1 LKQPG
6 VPALYDG
13 WRREPPVAVSETWL
27 TCSERAVG
35 RMTTASSGVKRIV
48 IVGGGFGGVYTAM
61 HLEDLL
67 RRRDDVELVLVNK
80 ENYFVFQPMLPE
92 VVSGN
97 IGLFDTVNPIRRLLP
112 RTKLYIREVE
122 EIDLAQQTVTLSPGF
137 RPREL
142 VLHYDHLVLA
152 LGTVTDFRDIPGLH
166 EHALPFKNLADAVRL
181 RNHLIHVM
189 QEAAIET
196 DQALREQLLTFVV
209 AGGGFSGVEVAA
221 EMNDFLRDVAREYG
235 IKRSDIRVM
244 LVHAGERILEREVP
258 ERLGLY
264 AQTHLL
270 KRGLELLLNRRLKTA
285 TPDAA
290 VLADGSRILTK
301 TLVSTVPSSPNPL
314 IETLEL
320 PKDRGKIKIDQYF
333 EIEGFPN
340 VSSIGDCCLMPNP
353 TGEGFCPPT
362 AQHATRQ
369 AEVLAHNIVAKL
381 YGGERRRFTFKGLGK
396 MGSLGHHSA
405 VALLFDRFRVKGLL
419 AWLMWRTVYWW
430 KLPGFSRKL
439 KLGMSWILDLLF
451 RPETV
456 QLNLGATKAIS
467 QMHFE
472 PGEAIFRQGDLGD
485 SLYIILEGEADVVV
499 EHNGTEETL
508 ARLKAGEYFGEMA
521 LLKHK
526 TRNATV
532 RCVTPMSLLALGQGD
547 FQALV
552 ANLPDLHKSFEGM
565 MVSRAQQNVGVGARG
580 ESIRSE

>member
-1 LKQPG
+1 M
-6 VPALYDG
+6 
-13 WRREPPVAVSETWL
+13 SN
-27 TCSERAVG
+27 
-35 RMTTASSGVKRIV
+35 SSGGVKRIV
-48 IVGGGFGGVYTAM
+48 ILGGGFGGVYTAM
-61 HLEDLL
+61 YLEQLL
-67 RRRDDVELVLVNK
+67 KRRDDVEIVLVNK
-80 ENYFVFQPMLPE
+80 ENYFVFQPMLAE
-92 VVSGN
+92 IVSGN

-122 EIDLAQQTVTLSPGF
+122 QVDLEQQTVTLTPGF
-137 RPREL
+137 RPRPL
-142 VLHYDHLVLA
+142 TLHFDHLVLA

-166 EHALPFKNLADAVRL
+166 EHALSFKHLADAVRL

-196 DQALREQLLTFVV
+196 DPQLREQLLTFVI

-221 EMNDFLRDVAREYG
+221 EMNDFLRDIAREYG
-235 IKRSDIRVM
+235 LQRSDIRTI

-264 AQTHLL
+264 AQKHLI
-270 KRGLELLLNRRLKTA
+270 KRGLEVMLKSRLKTA

-290 VLADGSRILTK
+290 ILADGRRIPTK

-314 IETLEL
+314 IETLPL

-340 VSSIGDCCLMPNP
+340 VSSVGDCCLMPNP
-353 TGEGFCPPT
+353 TGDGFCPPT
-362 AQHATRQ
+362 AQHAIRM
-369 AEVLAHNIVAKL
+369 AKVLAHNIVAKL
-381 YGGERRRFTFKGLGK
+381 YGGERQRFTFKGLGK

-405 VALLFDRFRVKGLL
+405 VALLFDKWRIKGLP
-419 AWLMWRTVYWW
+419 AWIMWRTVYWW
-430 KLPGFSRKL
+430 KLPGFTRKL
-439 KLGMSWILDLLF
+439 KVGLSWMLDLLF

-456 QLNLGATKAIS
+456 QLNLAGTNAIS
-467 QMHFE
+467 QLHFE
-472 PGEAIFRQGDLGD
+472 PGESIFRQGDLGD

-499 EHNGTEETL
+499 EQNGTERTV

-521 LLKHK
+521 LLKQK
-526 TRNATV
+526 TRGATV

-552 ANLPDLHKSFEGM
+552 ANLPDLQKSFQSVM
-565 MVSRAQQNVGVGARG
+565 DTRTQQNQAGPDGSGQPAPAASAAPGA
-580 ESIRSE
+580 